1 VAEAV
6 LGAVLAR
13 AWDDLVDRHGRPPAA
28 GGGPG
33 HAAVVAMGRLGSGE
47 LAYGSDLDLIFIHNG
62 DPDDTTPGPR
72 PVAVPEFYARLGRR
86 IVSRLTLPTGEGVLY
101 EVDMRLRPSGASGQ
115 LVTSLAAFERYQAER
130 AWTWE
135 KQALTRARVVAAT
148 GDFGRTVSAALW
160 HAAYTPRDPE
170 ALKAEVA
177 AMRDKMVTHLA
188 AGEAD
193 AVDLKQDPGGIVD
206 IEFVVQF
213 LLLAHGH
220 DHPEVTDPSP
230 ARALE
235 RLVAAGLLPEADGTA
250 LADAL
255 ATFREA
261 ELHLQRAGGE
271 SVKRLA
277 REGPPLPGGR
287 EAWFERVRAARE
299 RVRGIY
305 ERVLGNP

>member
-1 VAEAV
+1 
-6 LGAVLAR
+6 
-13 AWDDLVDRHGRPPAA
+13 
-28 GGGPG
+28 
-33 HAAVVAMGRLGSGE
+33 MGRLGSGE